1 MNLLIQFKRISSSP
15 LKRALLLTAILA
27 LFFRLLLTVQ
37 AVNPPPGGWY
47 PRGNTAVGTQ
57 ALLKL
62 TDGEQNTAV
71 GFRTLL
77 ENNRGERNTAVGFG
91 ALFANTTGLR
101 NTATGCQALSK
112 IVGSGNR
119 NTANGYRAL
128 FLLSGARSFNAA
140 TGSVALSQLTS
151 GNVNIAVGSRAGFYL
166 TRGNNNIYI
175 GHPGGVVEDFAIRIG
190 VPQHR
195 GTFVTGISG
204 ARVTGEPVSVGTDG
218 KLGIMPSSQRFK
230 DQIKPM
236 GNASEAILALEP
248 VTFRY
253 KKEVDPENAPQFG
266 LVAEEVEKVDP
277 DLVVR
282 DKEGKPFSV
291 RYEQVNAMLLNEFLK
306 AQHELEQQ
314 EATIAE
320 QQKQIEALTA
330 GLQKVSAQ
338 VEISGPA
345 PQMAVN
351 NQ

>member
-15 LKRALLLTAILA
+15 LKRALLLTAILP
-27 LFFRLLLTVQ
+27 LFFRLLPTVQ
-37 AVNPPPGGWY
+37 AVNPPPGGGY
-47 PRGNTAVGTQ
+47 SGGNTAKGTQ
-57 ALLKL
+57 ALFKL
-62 TDGEQNTAV
+62 TNGDDNTAL
-71 GFRTLL
+71 GFRTLY
-77 ENNRGERNTAVGFG
+77 ENNNGNRNTAVGFG
-91 ALFANTTGLR
+91 ALLANTR
-101 NTATGCQALSK
+101 NFRHPNTATGCQALNK
-112 IVGSGNR
+112 VTGTL

-128 FLLSGARSFNAA
+128 AVLRGYSSNTA
-140 TGSVALSQLTS
+140 TGSVALSQLTEGS
-151 GNVNIAVGSRAGFYL
+151 ENIAVGSTAGFYL
-166 TRGNNNIYI
+166 TRGTRNIYI
-175 GHPGGVVEDFAIRIG
+175 GHPGGVVENAAIRIG

-195 GTFVTGISG
+195 KTFVTGISG

-236 GNASEAILALEP
+236 GNASGAILALEP

-253 KKEVDPENAPQFG
+253 KKEVDPENAAQFG
-266 LVAEEVEKVDP
+266 LVAEDVEKVDP
-277 DLVVR
+277 NLVVR

-320 QQKQIEALTA
+320 QQKQIEALSA
-330 GLQKVSAQ
+330 GLQKVSAE